1 MYTIG
6 TITYNTL
13 PISKKS
19 NIWFSIWTRKKLL
32 HRLPNSTGGRPLSS
46 LSKEVDFI
54 GQKYGLPISNWKK
67 NQKMQRMQYKHMNH
81 SARGVVCERSHA
93 RHIFNRV
100 KKEGSGESIRYWYES
115 AINVISRNCIQ
126 RCVIPLTWET
136 VPFNLNICAYYDNT
150 ITLITREKSLHL

>member
-1 MYTIG
+1 MYTTC

-32 HRLPNSTGGRPLSS
+32 TCNRLPNSTGGRPLSS

-67 NQKMQRMQYKHMNH
+67 MQRMQYKYMNH
-81 SARGVVCERSHA
+81 SARGVVCMHSHA

-100 KKEGSGESIRYWYES
+100 KKGVKIYTLLIWIGYKCNILELHTTMRHTAHVRNSSIQFRYLRKLW
-115 AINVISRNCIQ
+115 
-126 RCVIPLTWET
+126 
-136 VPFNLNICAYYDNT
+136 
-150 ITLITREKSLHL
+150 